1 MLATGIELNPRNYT
15 RFVVITANDKEIK
28 DAQAAAEE
36 ICCGKTC
43 CAASNE
49 VAKASLVFIAKN
61 KSGSLYECLG
71 VLHQR
76 NLNMTRLESRPIMGE
91 PWRYM
96 FYVDLQLPEGGRT
109 VLEEAVVALKSKAE
123 EVRLLGIYKERSV

>member
-1 MLATGIELNPRNYT
+1 
-15 RFVVITANDKEIK
+15 
-28 DAQAAAEE
+28 
-36 ICCGKTC
+36 
-43 CAASNE
+43 
-49 VAKASLVFIAKN
+49 VFIAKN

-109 VLEEAVVALKSKAE
+109 VLEEAVGALKSKAE